1 MIWALL
7 EVLAPVVL
15 TAGLGFTWTRVG
27 AGFDTDMVTRLV
39 LWLGAPCLIFESLT
53 RYDLPLLLL
62 AEQAAAAIA
71 VCALVGATAWALAW
85 SAGWP
90 LASFVPPVLF
100 PNAGNLGLPLALFAF
115 GDEALGLAVPYF
127 AVTSM
132 LQHTLGQRI
141 AAGKGRGWRALL
153 TPNVFAIGAAVLVV
167 ASDVTVPR
175 FLGNTIA
182 LVGDLTIPLMLLA
195 LGVSLGSLQVRR
207 LGTSLRIAVLRL
219 VLGLAAGLAVAW
231 LFGLEGTARSVLILL
246 SAMPVAVFTYLFAAR
261 YGRDSDLVAG
271 AVVLSTLISFATLP
285 LLLWYLLP

>member
-85 SAGWP
+85 GAGWP

-141 AAGKGRGWRALL
+141 AAGRGRGWRALL

-231 LFGLEGTARSVLILL
+231 LFGLEGSARSVLILL